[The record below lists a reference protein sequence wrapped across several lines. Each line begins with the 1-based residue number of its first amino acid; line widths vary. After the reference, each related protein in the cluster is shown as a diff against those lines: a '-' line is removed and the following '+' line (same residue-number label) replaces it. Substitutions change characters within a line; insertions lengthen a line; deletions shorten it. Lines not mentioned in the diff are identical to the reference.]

1 MKKIIS
7 GVIVIILVWGCA
19 KKINPSTSQTT
30 SSNNQAGT
38 ANTNV
43 DKKTAT
49 TSTTTVI
56 LPPVENRGT
65 NNTKVESVTKPD
77 ATAVIA
83 GQAIYNAKCG
93 RCHELKITSDY
104 TADRW
109 TVILAI
115 MAPKAYLTETEKA
128 NVYAYVKANA
138 KK

>member
-1 MKKIIS
+1 MKKILS

-30 SSNNQAGT
+30 SSNNQPVA

-43 DKKTAT
+43 NKKTET
-49 TSTTTVI
+49 TTTTTVI
-56 LPPVENRGT
+56 LPPVENPGT
-65 NNTKVESVTKPD
+65 KDTKDEPVKIPD
-77 ATAVIA
+77 ATSVIA
-83 GQAIYNAKCG
+83 GQATYNVKCV
-93 RCHELKITSDY
+93 RCHELKITNNY

-115 MAPKAYLTETEKA
+115 MAPRAYLTDAEKA

-138 KK
+138 KQ